1 MAQQHFLSLSNP
13 FRGGNRKEL
22 RFNFSFPGFYYSSKI
37 GLCDVKMWYLDML
50 GEGVLHGDLNEKQQR
65 IKTSVEKLMH
75 SQKGTVELECETLAL
90 YQQILLGNEEGNNEV
105 QVRETKQNS
114 G

>member
-1 MAQQHFLSLSNP
+1 
-13 FRGGNRKEL
+13 
-22 RFNFSFPGFYYSSKI
+22 
-37 GLCDVKMWYLDML
+37 MWYVDML

-75 SQKGTVELECETLAL
+75 SQKGIVELECETLAL
-90 YQQILLGNEEGNNEV
+90 YQQILLGNEEEDDKV
-105 QVRETKQNS
+105 QVREPKKNY

>member
-1 MAQQHFLSLSNP
+1 MSDQ
-13 FRGGNRKEL
+13 FRGGNTKIFFQL
-22 RFNFSFPGFYYSSKI
+22 QLDFSRLYFSSKI
-37 GLCDVKMWYLDML
+37 GLCDVKMWYVDML

-75 SQKGTVELECETLAL
+75 SQKGIVELECETLAL
-90 YQQILLGNEEGNNEV
+90 YQQILLGNEEEDDKV
-105 QVRETKQNS
+105 QVREPKKNY